1 MISISLREAQSLT
14 PADRERA
21 LLLVADR
28 CRTMQPEPRDL
39 LALADFIAEN

>member
-1 MISISLREAQSLT
+1 MIIISPCEVQSLT

-39 LALADFIAEN
+39 LALADFIVEN